1 VIETAL
7 GAELTDHPGHEPGG
21 IPAGSNVRNVA
32 GRKTVATDLGPV
44 PITAPRDCD
53 GRLSAQARRKRQ
65 TQLAGSDDKILG
77 LYAGGMIVRD
87 ISAHPSER
95 YGAQIGR
102 DTISA
107 VIDAVLADA
116 RRTRPLEAVYPIA
129 YFDAMQVRVRED
141 RSVRDLVCDLA
152 SGVTCDGR
160 HEVPGIWWQETDGA
174 TFWLAVLN
182 DLAPPRV
189 QDALIVGVDGLKG
202 LPEAIEATFPQ
213 TGVQP
218 CPNADQAPSSS
229 ALEVGG
235 AAHPATVK
243 RGATPRSTSSR
254 SSCRPNRC
262 AVGIELGALVR
273 RTALAGIS

>member
-1 VIETAL
+1 VTAGFQPKL
-7 GAELTDHPGHEPGG
+7 VG
-21 IPAGSNVRNVA
+21 
-32 GRKTVATDLGPV
+32 
-44 PITAPRDCD
+44 
-53 GRLSAQARRKRQ
+53 KRQ

-182 DLAPPRV
+182 DLAPPRGPGRA
-189 QDALIVGVDGLKG
+189 DRRRRWPEGPSRGDRGDIPPDGGTAL
-202 LPEAIEATFPQ
+202 PRTR
-213 TGVQP
+213 TRRSS
-218 CPNADQAPSSS
+218 SSS
-229 ALEVGG
+229 A
-235 AAHPATVK
+235 
-243 RGATPRSTSSR
+243 SR
-254 SSCRPNRC
+254 SSGAGAIRPPSSVARRP
-262 AVGIELGALVR
+262 GARHPVPR
-273 RTALAGIS
+273 AARTAAPWASSSGRSSGGLHSPEYREHRPRT